1 MFLFYKEEMVK
12 MLFLGIVCK
21 LSSTPA
27 ISALAPYLSK
37 KRDSPAMNVPTILTE
52 YLSAQPQNQYHQLG
66 KKQFPLASRDSL
78 IA

>member
-1 MFLFYKEEMVK
+1 MVK

-21 LSSTPA
+21 HSSAPA

-37 KRDSPAMNVPTILTE
+37 KGGGDSPAMNVPTILTE